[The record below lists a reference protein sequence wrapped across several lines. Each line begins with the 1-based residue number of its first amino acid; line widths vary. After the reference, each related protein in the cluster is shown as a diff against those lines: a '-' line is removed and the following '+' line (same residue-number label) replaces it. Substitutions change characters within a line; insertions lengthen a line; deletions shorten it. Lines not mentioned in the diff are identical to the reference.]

1 MCYSQGIRC
10 GDTVFVGAQLSVS
23 SDAALLHEGDLGAQT
38 HLSMTNMQAVLASLG
53 VGFQHM
59 TKVNA
64 YFIAEQD
71 LAQWATN
78 VGIRSSYYVKPGPAS
93 TGIENLALSV
103 PGAKISVD
111 CIAVD
116 S

>member
-1 MCYSQGIRC
+1 MKAARGKELGS
-10 GDTVFVGAQLSVS
+10 FVSTMVNMKAV
-23 SDAALLHEGDLGAQT
+23 LGA
-38 HLSMTNMQAVLASLG
+38 LG
-53 VGFQHM
+53 MGFEHM

-64 YFIAEQD
+64 YFIARQD
-71 LAQWATN
+71 LAQWTTN

-103 PGAKISVD
+103 PDALISVD